1 MRNFYN
7 KNVGVAHSEKPS
19 KAIQLDCILK
29 GFSPK
34 IGN

>member
-1 MRNFYN
+1 
-7 KNVGVAHSEKPS
+7 VAIAQNGTPS

-34 IGN
+34 DGN

>member
-1 MRNFYN
+1 MRNFYT
-7 KNVGVAHSEKPS
+7 KTVVIAHSEKPS